1 MTPEDRSQIRYI
13 VAPLSLYRDHIKWV
27 LAFIPVGDTH
37 GPVGH
42 IYFLNPT
49 GEELTA

>member
-1 MTPEDRSQIRYI
+1 MTPENRSQIRYI
-13 VAPLSLYRDHIKWV
+13 VAPLSLYRDNTKWV

-37 GPVGH
+37 GLVGQL
-42 IYFLNPT
+42 YFLNPT